1 MEKKASKRLR
11 GKVLDEVIRGIDREL
26 SISRGYLE
34 LFKILANTKFKVRGN
49 RSRLPKTP
57 LTKVMPFPPKERKE
71 KKEKRNGR

>member
-1 MEKKASKRLR
+1 MLKTVSTRPKKRLLEEM
-11 GKVLDEVIRGIDREL
+11 VRGINAEL
-26 SISRGYLE
+26 LIAQGYME

-49 RSRLPKTP
+49 RSCLPKTP